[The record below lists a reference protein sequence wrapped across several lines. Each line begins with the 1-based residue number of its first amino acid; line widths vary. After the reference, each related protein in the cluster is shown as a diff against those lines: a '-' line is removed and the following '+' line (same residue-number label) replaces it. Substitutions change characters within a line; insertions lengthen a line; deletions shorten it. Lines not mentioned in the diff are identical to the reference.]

1 MIAVDTNV
9 LVRFADALHLASR
22 RAAEGF
28 AIFDKS
34 LLRKAGQVS
43 SVKLIVP

>member
-9 LVRFADALHLASR
+9 LVRLLT
-22 RAAEGF
+22 EGDPD
-28 AIFDKS
+28 DKS

-43 SVKLIVP
+43 SVKSFAR